1 MKRTA
6 LLQAIILICSIQ
18 AFSQEGKPWVLR
30 ALNSIGT
37 YIDSMT
43 VRGIDQRYIEVPEK
57 PWQVVLKYN
66 ANDMDLTA
74 TSKLSAEHMAAKGLY
89 GELNWESAFRP
100 RSASS
105 IGAWVGYRGYGFG
118 YSFSLTRTN
127 GRNFSIGAT
136 GSNYGLNL
144 RTRKFSTSEL
154 EASMWGYDEDGEHS
168 ENDVA
173 DTWEPIDVRTTIFDA
188 YYMLNGKR
196 FSYAAAYDQSVQQ
209 IRSSGSLMF
218 GIMWYA
224 TSLDYSARQNALL
237 IQALGDIGKV
247 KIHEGSIG
255 VGYAYNWVHVKNL
268 LVNVTA
274 MPMLVVHNRSK
285 AYFYESNYDLFLE
298 EGQVS
303 PTGKKAVPDDLTWL
317 EDITLEE
324 RATEVRHAP
333 VSFTF
338 DARMS
343 LTYYMNRYYLS
354 VFGQLNHFRNTI
366 DDNKVRLTDWYV
378 NASLGFRF

>member
-1 MKRTA
+1 
-6 LLQAIILICSIQ
+6 
-18 AFSQEGKPWVLR
+18 
-30 ALNSIGT
+30 
-37 YIDSMT
+37 
-43 VRGIDQRYIEVPEK
+43 
-57 PWQVVLKYN
+57 
-66 ANDMDLTA
+66 
-74 TSKLSAEHMAAKGLY
+74 
-89 GELNWESAFRP
+89 
-100 RSASS
+100 
-105 IGAWVGYRGYGFG
+105 
-118 YSFSLTRTN
+118 
-127 GRNFSIGAT
+127 
-136 GSNYGLNL
+136 
-144 RTRKFSTSEL
+144 
-154 EASMWGYDEDGEHS
+154 
-168 ENDVA
+168 
-173 DTWEPIDVRTTIFDA
+173 VRTTIFDA

-209 IRSSGSLMF
+209 IRSAGSLMF

-237 IQALGDIGKV
+237 IQVLGDIGKV

-255 VGYAYNWVHVKNL
+255 VGYAYNWVPVKNL

-274 MPMLVVHNRSK
+274 MPMLVVYNRSK